1 MAPATDTVF
10 RDRRDAGERL
20 ASALAPLRG
29 TRPLVLGIPRG
40 GLAVARVVA
49 DQIDGEL
56 DAVLVRKLGAPGH
69 EEYAIGAIDESGRYE
84 VSPHAAASG
93 ANEAY
98 VRQEAARQLERLV
111 QRRRLYS
118 PHRNPHDPAGRVVVV
133 VDDGLATGATM
144 RSALRAVRRQ
154 NPARLVAAVP
164 VAAPDS
170 LASIRALADDIVCL
184 SVPAAFHSVGEY
196 YLSFNPVED
205 DEVIRLLARDE
216 VAEASDRHAVPMVFD
231 VDDTML
237 EGDLH
242 VPPRASGIVV
252 FVHGSGSS
260 RRSSRNRYVASA
272 LQARGFATLL
282 FDLLSADEE
291 RATSER
297 FDIDKLARRLDA
309 VLSRVSEEPE
319 LASLPLALFGAS
331 TGAAAALVVAARRHD
346 IRAVVS
352 RGGRPD
358 LAGRDALAK
367 VTAPTLL
374 IVGSADRE
382 VIALNRA
389 ALGEMSTTAEL
400 VLVPGATHLFEE
412 VGALEQVASLAGD
425 WFARWW

>member
-1 MAPATDTVF
+1 MAPEKNTIF
-10 RDRRDAGERL
+10 RDRWDAGERL
-20 ASALAPLRG
+20 AHAMASLRG

-49 DQIDGEL
+49 DQLDGEL

-84 VSPHAAASG
+84 VSRYAATSG

-98 VRQEAARQLERLV
+98 VRQEAGRQLERLA

-118 PHRNPHDPAGRVVVV
+118 PHRSPHDPEGRVVVV

-144 RSALRAVRRQ
+144 RAALRAVRRK

-184 SVPAAFHSVGEY
+184 SAPTAFRSVGEY
-196 YLSFNPVED
+196 YLSFDPVED

-216 VAEASDRHAVPMVFD
+216 AVEVSDRHAVPMVFD
-231 VDDTML
+231 VDGTML

-242 VPPRASGIVV
+242 VPPHASGIVV

-282 FDLLSADEE
+282 FDLLSEDEE
-291 RATSER
+291 RTTSER

-309 VLSRVSEEPE
+309 VLDRVSEEPE

-358 LAGRDALAK
+358 LAGRDALAN

-374 IVGSADRE
+374 VVGSADRD

-389 ALGEMSTTAEL
+389 ALGEMSTTVEL